1 MEEGVWGVGEASD
14 DDSGVEFFACV
25 ERGASST
32 GSKKGTEVLGEGR
45 VGWPYHMK
53 ES

>member
-1 MEEGVWGVGEASD
+1 MKEGVWGVGEASD

-25 ERGASST
+25 ERGVSST
-32 GSKKGTEVLGEGR
+32 GSKKGTEVLSEGR